1 MAHSTA
7 CCSTA
12 NTCCRMTR
20 ALTKQTTG
28 IRGIIQQDQHQCEKQ
43 GPKLGHA
50 ESVIRNEKLKSKIQ
64 GEEQGQRQT
73 NRRNPLCIPRE
84 GWEASAG
91 VFTTSFKWCLFLRS
105 LSVSIKH
112 SKLKLKRQTQTT
124 EEKSSLCMA
133 PAFPG
138 SVSGRAVLLAERAAQ
153 CLALHLHEMCVSW
166 PTSRCTARSHYS
178 PAPLS
183 PGLQH
188 PPEPR
193 ECRSADSW
201 TTFSLLSAGRCLIRS
216 AWL

>member
-1 MAHSTA
+1 M
-7 CCSTA
+7 
-12 NTCCRMTR
+12 
-20 ALTKQTTG
+20 
-28 IRGIIQQDQHQCEKQ
+28 
-43 GPKLGHA
+43 
-50 ESVIRNEKLKSKIQ
+50 
-64 GEEQGQRQT
+64 
-73 NRRNPLCIPRE
+73 
-84 GWEASAG
+84 
-91 VFTTSFKWCLFLRS
+91 
-105 LSVSIKH
+105 SIKH

-201 TTFSLLSAGRCLIRS
+201 TTFPLLSAGRCLIRS
-216 AWL
+216 VLQPVPCRGCCWEPRGAVCPSVGLKVTRPATSSSSEPLLPGAAPKGAGQECGLLVSADKK